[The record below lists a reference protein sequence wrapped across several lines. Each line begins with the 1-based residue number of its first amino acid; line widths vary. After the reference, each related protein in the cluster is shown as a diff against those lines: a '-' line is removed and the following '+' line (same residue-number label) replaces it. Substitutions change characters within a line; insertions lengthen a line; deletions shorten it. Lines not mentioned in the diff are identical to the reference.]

1 MFTGTSW
8 FLSVFVCSYKRLGVL
23 KISSIQGTSLP
34 FEQVIRANIG
44 DAQAMGQKPITF
56 VREVSIVH
64 EVLLLILIF
73 K

>member
-1 MFTGTSW
+1 M
-8 FLSVFVCSYKRLGVL
+8 

-44 DAQAMGQKPITF
+44 DAQAMERKPKDF